1 MTTCAC
7 RTRTDLTL
15 VSTPKKPVC
24 VNGVDLRW
32 NEWGEAAGPPLV
44 LCHGYTGSSHD
55 FALQVEPLARSRR
68 VIALDQRGHGLSTK
82 TADQASYTIEQ
93 LTADLIGFIEEVAD
107 GPVDL
112 LGHSMGG
119 RVALGVAVDR
129 PDLIRS
135 LIPMDTSAWSFLQE
149 DDKVRVVIANFMDA
163 FDPSQGMPS
172 SFGLV
177 GPEDALIEAS
187 TPVEWRTRKDELFA
201 GLDAYAVKGLGLELF
216 NGVTSLRPQL
226 PAITCPVTV
235 IAGSR
240 DHPLVDQA
248 PELAAEVA
256 NGTLSL
262 ISGAYH
268 SPQLTHPVEW
278 RVAVEEHLAA
288 IDS

>member
-1 MTTCAC
+1 MTTADAGSP
-7 RTRTDLTL
+7 RR
-15 VSTPKKPVC
+15 VA
-24 VNGVDLRW
+24 VNGVELSW
-32 NEWGEAAGPPLV
+32 GQWGEAAGTPLV

-55 FALQVEPLARSRR
+55 FALQVRPLSRNRR

-82 TADQASYTIEQ
+82 TSDQATYTIAQ
-93 LTADLIGFIEEVAD
+93 LTSDLIGFIEQVAD

-119 RVALGVAVDR
+119 RVALGVVVDR

-149 DDKVRVVIANFMDA
+149 DDKVRTMIANFMDA
-163 FDPSQGMPS
+163 FDPSRGMPS

-177 GPEDALIEAS
+177 GPEDALIEAT
-187 TPVEWRTRKDELFA
+187 TPAEWRARHEELMA
-201 GLDAYAVKGLGLELF
+201 GSDAYAIKGLGLELF
-216 NGVTSLRPQL
+216 NGVESLRPQL

-235 IAGSR
+235 IAGSK

-248 PELAAEVA
+248 PDLAAEVA
-256 NGTLSL
+256 HGTLSL
-262 ISGAYH
+262 IEGAYH

-278 RVAVEEHLAA
+278 RAAVEQHLTAVG
-288 IDS
+288 S

>member
-1 MTTCAC
+1 VTSPE
-7 RTRTDLTL
+7 RIE
-15 VSTPKKPVC
+15 
-24 VNGVDLRW
+24 VNGVELH
-32 NEWGEAAGPPLV
+32 WGQWGDAAGPPLV

-82 TADQASYTIEQ
+82 TADQASYTIAQ
-93 LTADLIGFIEEVAD
+93 LTADLIGFIEAVAD

-112 LGHSMGG
+112 LGHSLGG

-149 DDKVRVVIANFMDA
+149 DDKVRVVIADFMDA
-163 FDPSQGMPS
+163 FDPSRGMPS

-187 TPVEWRTRKDELFA
+187 TPAEWRAHKDELFA
-201 GLDAYAVKGLGLELF
+201 GLDAYAIKGLGLELF
-216 NGVTSLRPQL
+216 HGVESLRPQL

-256 NGTLSL
+256 HGRLSL
-262 ISGAYH
+262 IEGAYH

-278 RVAVEEHLAA
+278 RAAVEQHLDAA
-288 IDS
+288 DS

>member
-1 MTTCAC
+1 MTNPE
-7 RTRTDLTL
+7 RI
-15 VSTPKKPVC
+15 K
-24 VNGVDLRW
+24 VNGVELHWDRW
-32 NEWGEAAGPPLV
+32 GAPAGTTLV

-55 FALQVEPLARSRR
+55 FALQVEPLAQTRR

-82 TADQASYTIEQ
+82 TADQASYTIAQ
-93 LTADLIGFIEEVAD
+93 LTADLIGFIEAVAD

-119 RVALGVAVDR
+119 RVALGVVVDR

-149 DDKVRVVIANFMDA
+149 DEKVRVLIANFMEA
-163 FDPSQGMPS
+163 FDPSRGMPS
-172 SFGLV
+172 SFGLT

-187 TPVEWRTRKDELFA
+187 TPAEWRARKDELFA

-216 NGVTSLRPQL
+216 QGVESLRPQL
-226 PAITCPVTV
+226 PGITCPVTV

-240 DHPLVDQA
+240 DHPLIDQA

-256 NGTLSL
+256 RGDLAV
-262 ISGAYH
+262 IEGAFH
-268 SPQLTHPVEW
+268 SPQLTHPELW
-278 RVAVEEHLAA
+278 REAVETHLARA
-288 IDS
+288 

>member
-1 MTTCAC
+1 MTTSAC
-7 RTRTDLTL
+7 RTRTELTS
-15 VSTPKKPVC
+15 VPDPKKSVD
-24 VNGVDLRW
+24 VNGVDVRW
-32 NEWGEAAGPPLV
+32 DEWGEAVGAPLV

-55 FALQVEPLARSRR
+55 FSLQVEPLSRSRR

-82 TADQASYTIEQ
+82 TADQASYTIAQ
-93 LTADLIGFIEEVAD
+93 LTADLIGFIEQVAD

-129 PDLIRS
+129 PELIRS

-149 DDKVRVVIANFMDA
+149 DDKVRALIANFMDA
-163 FDPSQGMPS
+163 FDPSRGMPS

-177 GPEDALIEAS
+177 GPEDALIEAA
-187 TPVEWRTRKDELFA
+187 TPTAWRARHDELLA
-201 GLDAYAVKGLGLELF
+201 GSDAYAIKGLGLELF
-216 NGVTSLRPQL
+216 NGVESLRPHL

-248 PELAAEVA
+248 PALAAEVA
-256 NGTLSL
+256 HGTLSL
-262 ISGAYH
+262 IEGAYH

-278 RVAVEEHLAA
+278 RAAVEEHLAA
-288 IDS
+288 VGS

>member
-1 MTTCAC
+1 
-7 RTRTDLTL
+7 
-15 VSTPKKPVC
+15 V
-24 VNGVDLRW
+24 
-32 NEWGEAAGPPLV
+32 
-44 LCHGYTGSSHD
+44 
-55 FALQVEPLARSRR
+55 
-68 VIALDQRGHGLSTK
+68 DQRGHGLSTK
-82 TADQASYTIEQ
+82 TADQAGYSIAQ
-93 LTADLIGFIEEVAD
+93 LTADLIGFIAQVAD

-149 DDKVRVVIANFMDA
+149 DDKVRALIANFMDA
-163 FDPSQGMPS
+163 FDPSRGIPS

-187 TPVEWRTRKDELFA
+187 TPAQWRARRDELFS
-201 GLDAYAVKGLGLELF
+201 GLDQYAVKGLGLELF
-216 NGVTSLRPQL
+216 NGVESLRPEL

-235 IAGSR
+235 IAGSK

-256 NGTLSL
+256 HGTLSV
-262 ISGAYH
+262 IAGAYH

-278 RVAVEEHLAA
+278 RTAVEQHLAA
-288 IDS
+288 AGS

>member
-1 MTTCAC
+1 VTSPE
-7 RTRTDLTL
+7 RIE
-15 VSTPKKPVC
+15 
-24 VNGVDLRW
+24 VNGVELHWDQ
-32 NEWGEAAGPPLV
+32 WGDPAGPPLV

-55 FALQVEPLARSRR
+55 FALQVEPLARARR

-82 TADQASYTIEQ
+82 TADQASYTIAQ
-93 LTADLIGFIEEVAD
+93 LTDDLIGFIEAVAD

-129 PDLIRS
+129 PDLVRS

-149 DDKVRVVIANFMDA
+149 DDKVRILIANFMEA

-187 TPVEWRTRKDELFA
+187 TPPEWRARKDALFA

-216 NGVTSLRPQL
+216 QGVASLRPQL
-226 PAITCPVTV
+226 PTITCPVTV

-256 NGTLSL
+256 LGTLSL
-262 ISGAYH
+262 IAGAYH

-278 RVAVEEHLAA
+278 RAAVERHLAA
-288 IDS
+288 ADS